1 MYFGTSTTQ
10 SEPGCR
16 FVLISGRAEFGLIE
30 ETIHDEW
37 SLTLRI
43 YNECFFK
50 LFKRRM
56 HLYLQPSAVCS
67 SVMVMDIPYFA
78 YGSNMNLE
86 QMARRCPGAQLGS
99 RARLSG
105 WRYFIN
111 GNGYAGIE
119 EFPGSEVWGCLWSLN
134 SRHWEALD
142 EYEGVDGGYYE
153 KKILKVERASGNEE
167 IDAWDYLSNDYDYGI
182 PSSEYQAI
190 VIRGANDVNIS
201 KNYIP
206 VLEDWAHGA
215 PTS

>member
-1 MYFGTSTTQ
+1 MVSNTDIDNEYF
-10 SEPGCR
+10 
-16 FVLISGRAEFGLIE
+16 L
-30 ETIHDEW
+30 
-37 SLTLRI
+37 
-43 YNECFFK
+43 K

-56 HLYLQPSAVCS
+56 HLHLPASTVS
-67 SVMVMDIPYFA
+67 SSLMVMEIPYFA

-99 RARLSG
+99 RAKLSD

-153 KKILKVERASGNEE
+153 KKILKVERDSGNEE
-167 IDAWDYLSNDYDYGI
+167 IDAWVYLSNDYDYGI

-190 VIRGANDVNIS
+190 VIRGAKDVNLS
-201 KNYIP
+201 KSYIP

-215 PTS
+215 PTSYSK